1 MSKGKL
7 PTILITNDDSVY
19 SKGICELIK
28 VARGLGNVVVVA
40 PDCVRSGMSGAITH
54 KEHIRLTLLHEEE
67 GFVVYSCSGTPVDCV
82 KLALFSVFKDN
93 KPDLL
98 LSGINHGSNA
108 SVNAV
113 YSATVAAAMEG
124 CISNI
129 PSIALSLC
137 EFDEDADFSHT
148 LPEIKKLVSH
158 VLEHT
163 LPHGTYL
170 NVNFPGG
177 ELKGM
182 KVCRQSD
189 AFWDQ
194 EFDHISS
201 YYGDSTFQL
210 AGFYVCRE
218 PDAEDA
224 DYWALS
230 HQYGSIVPQKIDMTD
245 YDTLVNLKN
254 ILNG

>member
-1 MSKGKL
+1 MSKGIR

-28 VARGLGNVVVVA
+28 VAREIGDVVVVA
-40 PDCVRSGMSGAITH
+40 PDSVRSGMSGAITH
-54 KEHIRLTLLHEEE
+54 KEHVRLSLLHEEE

-82 KLALFSVFKDN
+82 KLALFSVFKDK

-124 CISNI
+124 CIVDI
-129 PSIALSLC
+129 PSVALSLC
-137 EFDEDADFSHT
+137 EFEEDADFSHA
-148 LPEIKKLVSH
+148 LPEIKKLVGY
-158 VLEHT
+158 VLDNS

-177 ELKGM
+177 PLKGM

-194 EFDHISS
+194 EFDYIST
-201 YYGDSTFQL
+201 YYGDSTYQL
-210 AGFYVCRE
+210 AGYYVCRE
-218 PDAEDA
+218 PEAQDGDF
-224 DYWALS
+224 WALS
-230 HQYGSIVPQKIDMTD
+230 NQYGSIVPQKIDMTD
-245 YDTLVNLKN
+245 YDTLSDLKKCFN
-254 ILNG
+254 E